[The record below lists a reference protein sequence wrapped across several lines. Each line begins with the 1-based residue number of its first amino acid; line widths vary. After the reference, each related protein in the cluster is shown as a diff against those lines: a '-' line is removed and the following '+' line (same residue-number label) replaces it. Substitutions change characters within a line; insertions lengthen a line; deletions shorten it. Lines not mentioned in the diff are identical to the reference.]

1 MKGRYNSR
9 SDLRN
14 HREEQQESE
23 WILKKIENL
32 CTAIIILCIT
42 VLMLFGMS
50 SCSTISD
57 KESYVYRH
65 RLESMMSR
73 IDSMVSRQQTVVTDS
88 SWRETVIKQFESI
101 RENNDTSRTM
111 VVDSAGNIVKET
123 VIINHVKEVSS
134 ESDRLEI
141 QGMRHSM
148 ERMDSTLSVMQLQ
161 LERSDSL
168 LQTRDK
174 QRVVTKPVPWYRR
187 LWNNIEYL
195 LIGSILGAAIIV
207 TRRWWSKLFKISK

>member
-1 MKGRYNSR
+1 MKMI
-9 SDLRN
+9 
-14 HREEQQESE
+14 H
-23 WILKKIENL
+23 NL
-32 CTAIIILCIT
+32 CTAVIVMC
-42 VLMLFGMS
+42 VAMLMLFGLS
-50 SCSTISD
+50 SCSTVSD
-57 KESYVYRH
+57 KQSYVERH

-73 IDSMVSRQQTVVTDS
+73 IDSMVSRSQTVVTDS

-111 VVDSAGNIVKET
+111 VVDSAGNVVKET
-123 VIINHVKEVSS
+123 VVINHVKEVSS

-148 ERMDSTLSVMQLQ
+148 ERMDSTLSIMQQQ

-168 LQTRDK
+168 LQAK
-174 QRVVTKPVPWYRR
+174 EHQRIVTKSAPWYQR

-195 LIGSILGAAIIV
+195 LIGAILGAAIV
-207 TRRWWSKLFKISK
+207 LTRKWWSKLIRIGK